1 MIIDTHL
8 HVWSADTDSYPFFGG
23 RQPSSDGSV
32 ELLNKV
38 MSAAAVDRAV
48 IVQPIYYLYDNRY
61 VAACLKAFPGRF
73 SAIGLVDCQAPDA
86 ADQLER
92 LVRQDGFSGLRIH
105 TSRPDDPAE
114 WAAADQDPV
123 WERAGELGASF
134 IVHGPAALLPALE
147 PIIARFPEVA
157 VALDHIGGAPTNEP
171 EPRPL
176 LGNVLKLARYPNV
189 YIKFTPQGNKSEQGY
204 PFTDTFPAFRLLY
217 DAFGPQRLMWGTNFP
232 GVINSL
238 GYVRAVDMFNMHM
251 DFLSDADK
259 EWLFSRTALGIYN
272 FGE

>member
-8 HVWSADTDSYPFFGG
+8 HVWSADTDSYPFYEG

-73 SAIGLVDCQAPDA
+73 SAIGLVDRQAPDA

-123 WERAGELGASF
+123 WERAGPGQRHLRPS
-134 IVHGPAALLPALE
+134 AA
-147 PIIARFPEVA
+147 
-157 VALDHIGGAPTNEP
+157 
-171 EPRPL
+171 
-176 LGNVLKLARYPNV
+176 VLTETCVSVQNCSVP
-189 YIKFTPQGNKSEQGY
+189 
-204 PFTDTFPAFRLLY
+204 
-217 DAFGPQRLMWGTNFP
+217 
-232 GVINSL
+232 
-238 GYVRAVDMFNMHM
+238 
-251 DFLSDADK
+251 
-259 EWLFSRTALGIYN
+259 
-272 FGE
+272 FGELTGDSTQTVENSRC